1 MSMRTH
7 THPCHSV
14 SCFPPVVSPV
24 RDLNHKGGLH
34 VYLAA
39 VDNGAVSERTVVPIS
54 CLKFYGVDHGHSIKD
69 FSKYH
74 MFAIQPGGLG
84 QGDEELRAVG
94 IRSSIGHAYPP
105 NAIMLQLEVLIW
117 KCFTINAYTWV
128 RQN

>member
-1 MSMRTH
+1 MGH
-7 THPCHSV
+7 
-14 SCFPPVVSPV
+14 
-24 RDLNHKGGLH
+24 N
-34 VYLAA
+34 
-39 VDNGAVSERTVVPIS
+39 NIS
-54 CLKFYGVDHGHSIKD
+54 HYHSIKD

-117 KCFTINAYTWV
+117 KCLTINAYTWV
-128 RQN
+128 RQIKKKKKKRRISRCYMKANSSKGTIRF